1 MNEELLG
8 SLAPLDLHQT
18 CLVHAVS
25 LTHLVLD
32 GVVSL
37 LDLLLET
44 LDVLLQ
50 VADDVVQ
57 LGCLRLQLLDL
68 LLVVIDLFLKAG
80 ELHAGNT
87 AGCSIEQSDGIK
99 FSMVQMHYDA
109 TGLLPTDR

>member
-1 MNEELLG
+1 MQGDPQTEECYNNNFLG
-8 SLAPLDLHQT
+8 IHYLRLISLDLHHT
-18 CLVHAVS
+18 CSICAVN
-25 LTHLVLD
+25 LAHLVLD

-68 LLVVIDLFLKAG
+68 LLVVVDLLLKAG
-80 ELHAGNT
+80 ELHTGNT
-87 AGCSIEQSDGIK
+87 A
-99 FSMVQMHYDA
+99 
-109 TGLLPTDR
+109 